1 MPNWGVFIWWK
12 WWIYFCLI
20 STFKGFFGFTL
31 VCMLLCIFHSF
42 YDLFN
47 QNLFSAFQTVF
58 QRMNPERGSK
68 AQMKGMRQLHILRRM
83 LKCLFE
89 LKSFE
94 NPWKIWNRKN
104 QNGTLW
110 DAFSWFFTIANVSQH
125 LYEGTERV
133 QSHAHGPLTLT
144 FILAFPLTSTLF
156 IMYLHHFLCRE
167 QKCSKWSLKLP
178 VLCSYKTSVSEQE

>member
-1 MPNWGVFIWWK
+1 MPIWGVFIWWK

-31 VCMLLCIFHSF
+31 VCMLLSIFHSF
-42 YDLFN
+42 YEKS
-47 QNLFSAFQTVF
+47 LFSFPNSFPKNESRT
-58 QRMNPERGSK
+58 RIKGSDERNEAATHFTK
-68 AQMKGMRQLHILRRM
+68 NAKVPVWTQ
-83 LKCLFE
+83 E
-89 LKSFE
+89 LWKSLE
-94 NPWKIWNRKN
+94 IWNGKN

-110 DAFSWFFTIANVSQH
+110 DAFSWFFTKANVSQH

-156 IMYLHHFLCRE
+156 IMYLRHFLCRE

-178 VLCSYKTSVSEQE
+178 VLCSYKPSVSEQE